1 MELDELKE
9 KISQEGKISIDD
21 VSNKIEEKIIE
32 LSGLVSEE
40 GAAYIVAKELGLDLL
55 EKRDPNLKIKN
66 ILPGLKAVDVIG
78 KIVSISQMREFS
90 KNERKGKVRNVMIGD
105 ETGSIRV
112 VFWND
117 LVKLI
122 DSLKEGDVIKVN
134 HGFTKPNSFGMP
146 EIHLGNTS
154 SIEKVDKEITVAE
167 VSRPFSEGGFGGG
180 GSMSA
185 KRRSLDQLK
194 ENDFIEVRA
203 IIVSTSENEYLTC
216 PKCEGRVVDT
226 AGEYTCEKDGKV
238 EPKRNLIV
246 KGYLDDGNAAK
257 RFVSFRDVAQKIK
270 ADKLIGKE
278 MVFVGKVKK
287 NDFFGDL
294 EMILNQVKE
303 PNFGE
308 EVEKIL

>member
-1 MELDELKE
+1 MELSELKE
-9 KISQEGKISIDD
+9 KISVEGKISIED
-21 VSNKIEEKIIE
+21 VDTKIEEKIIE

-55 EKRDPNLKIKN
+55 EKRDLSLKIKN
-66 ILPGLKAVDVIG
+66 ILPGLKAVDFIG
-78 KIVSISQMREFS
+78 KVVSISQLREFS
-90 KNERKGKVRNVMIGD
+90 KNDRKGKVQNVVIGD

-122 DSLKEGDVIKVN
+122 EPLKEGDVIKVN

-154 SIEKVDKEITVAE
+154 SIEKVDKEIIVGE
-167 VSRPFSEGGFGGG
+167 ISRPFSEGSSGGG
-180 GSMSA
+180 MSA
-185 KRRSLDQLK
+185 KRRSFDQLK
-194 ENDFIEVRA
+194 ENDFIEARA

-216 PKCEGRVVDT
+216 TKCEGRVVDIE
-226 AGEYTCEKDGKV
+226 GEYTCEKDGKV

-246 KGYLDDGNAAK
+246 KGYLDDGVAAK

-270 ADKLIGKE
+270 KDKLIGKE
-278 MVFVGKVKK
+278 MLFVGKVKK

-294 EMILNQVKE
+294 EIILNQVKE
-303 PNFGE
+303 PNFEE